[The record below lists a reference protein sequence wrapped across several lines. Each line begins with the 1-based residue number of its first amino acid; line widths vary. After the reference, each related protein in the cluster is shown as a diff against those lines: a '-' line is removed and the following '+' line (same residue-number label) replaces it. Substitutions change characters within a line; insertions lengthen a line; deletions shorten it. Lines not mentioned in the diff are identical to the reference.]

1 MKEIILLKNVNLFD
15 VENDSL
21 NHNMDILIEDDTI
34 KKVGKIDYRGKEN
47 LQKIDCSEK
56 YALPGLFECHAHLA
70 LLTSEDDETKKKIME
85 DFKITNENEP
95 EKQVL
100 EEFVKVGIT
109 QIRDVGGPLENL
121 KHIKIKISKKE
132 ILGPDIFYAGP
143 MLEKSPLLWD
153 EHNQTLPGFT
163 VAVDSKEDAKKIIQK
178 LKNKGAS
185 LVKTFNK
192 FDLDVFKYLLD
203 QAKEHNL
210 PLTHDPGTTFFHS
223 IPVDLGIDLGIR
235 CFEHAKSPWAA
246 VLKDNLK
253 EEYDQLIDADQK
265 DKKNLVNKIFNLK
278 LDSISSEKLQKLTD
292 KMLEKDVYLC
302 PTLHAF
308 IYMQEKKS
316 EEQNKP
322 MLDILKKLNEISF
335 FFTQKMAKREVKLL
349 VGQDGLL
356 PRFTFNEM
364 QYLKDA
370 GLSES
375 QILKGATI
383 YPAEWLGI
391 SENYG
396 SVSPDK
402 KANILI
408 LNKNP
413 LEDIQNIK
421 STHLVL
427 KDGKFVFQ

>member
-356 PRFTFNEM
+356 PRFTFDEE
-364 QYLKDA
+364 Y
-370 GLSES
+370 S
-375 QILKGATI
+375 
-383 YPAEWLGI
+383 
-391 SENYG
+391 
-396 SVSPDK
+396 
-402 KANILI
+402 
-408 LNKNP
+408 
-413 LEDIQNIK
+413 DIEQK
-421 STHLVL
+421 PT
-427 KDGKFVFQ
+427 